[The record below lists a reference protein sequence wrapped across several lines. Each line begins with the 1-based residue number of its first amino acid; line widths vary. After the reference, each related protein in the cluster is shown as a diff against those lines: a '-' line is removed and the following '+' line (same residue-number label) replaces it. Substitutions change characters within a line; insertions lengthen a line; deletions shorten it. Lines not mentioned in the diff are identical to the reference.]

1 MSVNKNF
8 VVKNGFEVSTDL
20 ILANADTNKVGI
32 ATTVPQYTLHINGG
46 IGATDVYVT
55 GISTLGVTSAT
66 NLTSQQLNVSG
77 ISTLGVTST
86 TNLTSQQL
94 NVSGIS
100 TFYNLTLEGT
110 VSAGNTIGEAGQILI
125 STGVGVT
132 WKDNITFRTSTTI
145 TATQGQTTFSALYS
159 VGFVDVFITG
169 IKLSNSEFTA
179 INGTDIILNAACFG
193 GELVE
198 IIAYEVQFPLLFEG
212 ITVKEEGSSVGTNV
226 NTINFVGNTVTAT
239 TVGTSSTISI
249 DAQPPITSSS
259 QIVAGIITATAFDGN
274 INAGVGT
281 ITTLNGATAT
291 YTSGIVTTLT
301 STNASLTNI
310 NSSGISTLGVTSTTD
325 LTAQQL
331 NVSGIT
337 TTNSLRIAATQV
349 ISSTRQLQNIA
360 SLDATTTA
368 TIESAISNAPNTFTD
383 LQVTGISTLGVT
395 STTDL
400 RAQQLNVSGIGTITT
415 LTVGD
420 INSSGI
426 VTATTFVGA
435 LTGTATS
442 TTNIPNLTGDITS
455 SNTITTLATVNSN
468 VGTFGSSTAIPSI
481 TVNAKGLVTGI
492 STSAI
497 TVGDGTL
504 TLATSGTGLSGSQ
517 TFTANQSGSA
527 TFTVTSNATS
537 ANTVSTIVARD
548 GAGGFSAGIITAT
561 QLSTGDSG
569 VGININT
576 NTITGPATLT
586 IDPAG
591 VGDNTGAVRIKGDLY
606 IDGNQFV
613 VNSSTIELADLNV
626 GIATTVGTNALL
638 DGGGIGIGSANIR
651 KTLQWENSSSS
662 LKSSEDFNLASGKS
676 YEINGASVLSA
687 TTLGSSVVNSSLTS
701 VGTITTLTV
710 GDINSS
716 GIVTATIFN
725 GNINAGVGTIT
736 TLNGATATYSTGNF
750 TTGNILTGIVTTLTS
765 TNASLTNINSSG
777 ISTLGVTSTTDLTA
791 QQLNVSGIG
800 DITTLNSTSGTITN
814 LIGTAGTI
822 TTLNSTSGTITNLNV
837 GNVNSSGIITA
848 TGGFVSTA
856 NTTPITIELIG
867 NQLTFNAVGIG
878 STTLTLF

>member
-20 ILANADTNKVGI
+20 ILANADTNKVGIATTVPQYTLHINGGIGATDVYVTGVGTFITELNVGLGGTILTVLTDTNKVGI

-331 NVSGIT
+331 NVSGI
-337 TTNSLRIAATQV
+337 
-349 ISSTRQLQNIA
+349 
-360 SLDATTTA
+360 
-368 TIESAISNAPNTFTD
+368 
-383 LQVTGISTLGVT
+383 
-395 STTDL
+395 
-400 RAQQLNVSGIGTITT
+400 
-415 LTVGD
+415 
-420 INSSGI
+420 
-426 VTATTFVGA
+426 
-435 LTGTATS
+435 
-442 TTNIPNLTGDITS
+442 
-455 SNTITTLATVNSN
+455 
-468 VGTFGSSTAIPSI
+468 
-481 TVNAKGLVTGI
+481 
-492 STSAI
+492 
-497 TVGDGTL
+497 
-504 TLATSGTGLSGSQ
+504 
-517 TFTANQSGSA
+517 
-527 TFTVTSNATS
+527 
-537 ANTVSTIVARD
+537 
-548 GAGGFSAGIITAT
+548 
-561 QLSTGDSG
+561 
-569 VGININT
+569 
-576 NTITGPATLT
+576 
-586 IDPAG
+586 
-591 VGDNTGAVRIKGDLY
+591 
-606 IDGNQFV
+606 
-613 VNSSTIELADLNV
+613 
-626 GIATTVGTNALL
+626 
-638 DGGGIGIGSANIR
+638 
-651 KTLQWENSSSS
+651 
-662 LKSSEDFNLASGKS
+662 
-676 YEINGASVLSA
+676 
-687 TTLGSSVVNSSLTS
+687 
-701 VGTITTLTV
+701 
-710 GDINSS
+710 
-716 GIVTATIFN
+716 
-725 GNINAGVGTIT
+725 
-736 TLNGATATYSTGNF
+736 
-750 TTGNILTGIVTTLTS
+750 
-765 TNASLTNINSSG
+765 
-777 ISTLGVTSTTDLTA
+777 
-791 QQLNVSGIG
+791 G